1 MQKDNLL
8 SHQLPGEPWLGQR
21 EINAGYYWSTCGEN
35 VAWNSDISLAG
46 VKSLQSMMYNE
57 KAPYDGHRVNIL
69 YPYFANVGVDVL
81 IDTTHQ
87 KVWLTVDF
95 GRH

>member
-1 MQKDNLL
+1 
-8 SHQLPGEPWLGQR
+8 
-21 EINAGYYWSTCGEN
+21 
-35 VAWNSDISLAG
+35 
-46 VKSLQSMMYNE
+46 MMYNE
-57 KAPYDGHRVNIL
+57 KAPYDGHRVNIQ